1 MLRALVAAVLCAV
14 LAGGCGG
21 KGGDDLAETRAAQA
35 RQVAKDAGLPE
46 AVQNVL
52 ADAATSATRTF
63 SVTYKLA
70 VEGTTTIVQ
79 DPPRRRVE
87 LVLGSGPAAVTR
99 ATITN
104 DAGTFSCSRTV
115 DAWTCRKSEEK
126 TSGFGPLALG
136 DVEQTTADL
145 VEAKQAYSFRVE
157 RRIVAKA
164 PARCL
169 ITELKPGQ
177 TADPA
182 RGARGVLCISRE
194 GVPLVI
200 EGATSTIT
208 ATSYRASAA
217 DAAFRLPA
225 KPS

>member
-1 MLRALVAAVLCAV
+1 MLRAFVAAVLCAV
-14 LAGGCGG
+14 LTAGCGG
-21 KGGDDLAETRAAQA
+21 SGGDDLAETRADQA
-35 RQVAKDAGLPE
+35 RQVAEDAGLPD
-46 AVQNVL
+46 AVQDVL

-79 DPPRRRVE
+79 DPPHRRVE

-104 DAGTFSCSRTV
+104 KDGTFSCSRTV
-115 DAWTCRKSEEK
+115 DAWTCRASEEK
-126 TSGFGPLALG
+126 ASGFGPLALG
-136 DVEQTTADL
+136 DIEQTTADL
-145 VEAKQAYSFRVE
+145 VEARKAYSFRVQ

-177 TADPA
+177 TPDPA

-200 EGATSTIT
+200 EGATSAIT
-208 ATSYRASAA
+208 ATSYRASAD

>member
-1 MLRALVAAVLCAV
+1 VVRALVAVVCCAA
-14 LAGGCGG
+14 LAGCGG
-21 KGGDDLAETRAAQA
+21 SGKDDVVETRADQA
-35 RQVAKDAGLPE
+35 RQVAEDAGLP
-46 AVQNVL
+46 APVQDL
-52 ADAATSATRTF
+52 LGDAAIAATQTF

-70 VEGTTTIVQ
+70 VEGTTMIVQ
-79 DPPRRRVE
+79 DPPRRRVD

-99 ATITN
+99 ANITN
-104 DAGTFSCSRTV
+104 DNGTFSCSRTV

-126 TSGFGPLALG
+126 SSGFGPLALG
-136 DVEQTTADL
+136 DIEKTTADL
-145 VEAKQAYSFRVE
+145 AAARKAYSFRVE

-177 TADPA
+177 APDPA

-208 ATSYRASAA
+208 ATRYRTSVDAS
-217 DAAFRLPA
+217 AFRLPA

>member
-1 MLRALVAAVLCAV
+1 M
-14 LAGGCGG
+14 
-21 KGGDDLAETRAAQA
+21 
-35 RQVAKDAGLPE
+35 
-46 AVQNVL
+46 
-52 ADAATSATRTF
+52 
-63 SVTYKLA
+63 
-70 VEGTTTIVQ
+70 Q

-104 DAGTFSCSRTV
+104 DDGTFSCSRTV
-115 DAWTCRKSEEK
+115 GRV
-126 TSGFGPLALG
+126 
-136 DVEQTTADL
+136 DVPEVRGEDVRVRSARPRRHREDDGRPGRRPRT
-145 VEAKQAYSFRVE
+145 AYSFRVE

-169 ITELKPGQ
+169 VTELKPGQ
-177 TADPA
+177 TPDPA

-200 EGATSTIT
+200 EGATSAIT
-208 ATSYRASAA
+208 ATSYRASA
-217 DAAFRLPA
+217 DASAFRLPA